1 MIKRK
6 IDLLKKGDTIAI
18 INPAFKNS
26 NPSASLEILNKLKEE
41 GYKIKIYKTFY
52 LSNGYFSGTDLER
65 ATDINEAFLDKEVKA
80 ILCMC
85 GGYGLTRIINM
96 LDYEAISNNPKL
108 IIGYSDI
115 TALINSI
122 YFKCSFS
129 TIHGLVGASL
139 KNADIDSLNSFFNLL
154 THKTKGMVLKNIKDE
169 MISLV
174 DGIVEGELVGGNMSL
189 INAMASSSYK
199 IDFTDKIV
207 FIEDVGEAAYRI
219 DRYFSSLKLSGEL
232 EKAKGFIFGYFTDCE
247 TYSGVSY
254 LDVIKEYIMPLH
266 KPTIIG
272 FECGHQLPFVSI
284 PIGAKVRLDTY
295 EKTITILEE
304 IYNED

>member
-154 THKTKGMVLKNIKDE
+154 THKTKGMVLKNIKNE

-254 LDVIKEYIMPLH
+254 LDVIKEYILPLH

>member
-65 ATDINEAFLDKEVKA
+65 ATDINEAFLDKQVKA

-199 IDFTDKIV
+199 ID
-207 FIEDVGEAAYRI
+207 
-219 DRYFSSLKLSGEL
+219 RYFSSLKLSGEL

-254 LDVIKEYIMPLH
+254 LDVIKEYILPLH

-284 PIGAKVRLDTY
+284 PIGAKVRLDTC